1 MNEYYVTNRDV
12 IKNLALNTGTSANPT
27 FTNSCTFTDL
37 ALNMDFETQD
47 FSVFCDAIRRSIKT
61 GVALTLEGTVKI
73 DINNVA
79 IQKVIGDIQALIT
92 AGTISQFNNQL
103 VQFELLTGVT
113 NSVLEYTKY
122 QVSVSY
128 SLEAMGGNAEDV
140 SEFAITMTIN
150 GTGTEIS
157 A

>member
-12 IKNLALNTGTSANPT
+12 IKNLALNTGTSADPT
-27 FTNSCTFTDL
+27 FTKSCTFTDL
-37 ALNMDFETQD
+37 ALNMDLETQD

-61 GVALTLEGTVKI
+61 GVALTLQGTVNI

-79 IQKVIGDIQALIT
+79 IQKVIGDIQTLIT